1 MVMSGDENDIPP
13 SAAKVFKILKNNGP
27 LTPKAIS
34 GETTFSSRTV
44 RYALKILLKL
54 GLIRKLPNLRD
65 ARQFI
70 YKV

>member
-1 MVMSGDENDIPP
+1 MSDNQNDIPP
-13 SAAKVFKILKNNGP
+13 SALKIFGILKISGP

-34 GETTFSSRTV
+34 NRTTFSSRTV

-54 GLIRKLPNLRD
+54 GLVRKLPNLHD

-70 YKV
+70 YKT

>member
-1 MVMSGDENDIPP
+1 MFSDDSDIPP
-13 SAAKVFKILKNNGP
+13 SAAKVLRILKNSGP
-27 LTPKAIS
+27 LTPKDIS

-70 YKV
+70 YKA

>member
-1 MVMSGDENDIPP
+1 
-13 SAAKVFKILKNNGP
+13 
-27 LTPKAIS
+27 
-34 GETTFSSRTV
+34 V

-70 YKV
+70 YRA

>member
-1 MVMSGDENDIPP
+1 VLIDENDIPP
-13 SAAKVFKILKNNGP
+13 SARKVFRILQNSGP

-34 GETTFSSRTV
+34 NQTTFSSRTV

-54 GLIRKLPNLRD
+54 GLIKKLPNLED

-70 YKV
+70 YKT

>member
-1 MVMSGDENDIPP
+1 MTENDNAIPP
-13 SAAKVFKILKNNGP
+13 SALKIFGILKVSGP

-34 GETTFSSRTV
+34 NKTTFSSRTV

-54 GLIRKLPNLRD
+54 GLVRKLPNLHD

-70 YKV
+70 YKI